1 MFQAGEFSKL
11 AQVSKRL
18 LRYYEE
24 IGLFAPEQVD
34 RFTGYRYYTAAQL
47 PRLNKILALKELG
60 LSLEQI
66 KRVLHDNIGVEE
78 IHGML
83 TLKKAE
89 AEQRLREE
97 LERFRYIESR
107 IRQINEQ
114 GVLADYDVVLKSIP
128 ALRVLTVRR
137 VLPEIAEMRAMMLN
151 MLHVLPSQVGA
162 RRLRHMIVITHA
174 EAYDTENFDVEI
186 GYIVD
191 DSLDKGV
198 SLPDGSPMAVRTLE
212 PVETMATVTR
222 VGASRL
228 GSGCYHALAH
238 WIEGNAYRIAGPGR
252 EVFLHLEANR
262 DEEMVTEILMPIE
275 KALPKSLLPVQP

>member
-24 IGLFAPEQVD
+24 IGLFAPEHVD

-60 LSLEQI
+60 LSLDQI
-66 KRVLHDNIGVEE
+66 KRVLDGNISIDE
-78 IHGML
+78 IRGML

-89 AEQRLREE
+89 AQQRLRVEQ
-97 LERFRYIESR
+97 ERFRYIESR
-107 IRQINEQ
+107 IRQINEH
-114 GVLADYDVVLKSIP
+114 GVLEDYDVVLKSVP

-137 VLPEIAEMRAMMLN
+137 VLPEITEMRTMMLT
-151 MLHVLPSQVGA
+151 MLRVLPSQVGA
-162 RRLRHMIVITHA
+162 RNLRHMIVITHA
-174 EAYDTENFDVEI
+174 EAYDWEDFDVEI
-186 GYIVD
+186 GYVVD
-191 DSLDKGV
+191 DAPAGGV
-198 SLPDGSPMAVRTLE
+198 SLPEGPHMTVRSLE

-228 GSGCYHALAH
+228 GSGCYHALAQ

-252 EVFLHLEANR
+252 EVFLQLEANR
-262 DEEMVTEILMPIE
+262 DEEMVTEIQMPIE
-275 KALPKSLLPVQP
+275 KALPRSLLPVQS